1 MIETSAAFAA
11 LLDTAPFR
19 LHLALADGTEVPQ
32 IAVKSAEWSG
42 GSNAGDDITLGSTV
56 AVQLKAELDKE
67 KLGGLDLTDKDVAA
81 SLTID
86 GADNKIPVASL
97 RVDGVTGDDDKLTVS
112 ACDAMVWAFSAD
124 YALDDEALGFDWDA
138 GVDAETLLRAICEE
152 RGVELATDNLPAV
165 QLRYASPSGY
175 TYREIIAFLACLWG
189 RFARI
194 DGLGRLTLQ
203 WYANI
208 NGAVETV
215 LGTEDGAVL
224 DFGGFALSL
233 ESSDAAAPARRVGP
247 ERYYDGELTLAAY
260 EYTVG
265 YIKCYAE
272 PLEETLQAG
281 DASKAQGIS
290 IKCPWMTQ
298 ERLNAVWADVGGFT
312 YRPVTGLRFLGD
324 PRLEPGD
331 MIRVAARDGQTY
343 TVPCMTVRH
352 EYDGGIIT
360 EVSAAGKSESAS
372 AEDYEGPVTRKI
384 ERAKRDISVQL
395 IKYENRI
402 EESVKN
408 EISDAKAEFDISLD
422 DISQRIS
429 DGEARTSEIET
440 KVDGIRL
447 ETATE
452 AGADGQVYA
461 RITIKIGPN
470 AYSGYIKM
478 EGNVD
483 VSGQLSADALYAALG
498 DIADL
503 TVSRLSTSR
512 RIVKY
517 LARDD
522 SDDNYVRIHEQYIE
536 FVTGSTDG
544 STEQA
549 VIPSGLPIYWEDNP
563 DGADLGADGY
573 PYRDG
578 ERIFTTTAETPWPVM
593 VYKYQEAVKRSI
605 GFENIDGVYTP
616 VDTFGAGN
624 PQGRH
629 KSTLVKGMYG
639 LKLMHLSD
647 KGDIGFEASDEGYL
661 DLYGLRKTTAL
672 DFSGWDSG
680 TFMETVEGI
689 AEPYSYKVE
698 FDGQGRPVKITDDNG
713 HEMAVT
719 W

>member
-1 MIETSAAFAA
+1 MAIETSALWRRLFAA
-11 LLDTAPFR
+11 GAHREYKFDINGVTY
-19 LHLALADGTEVPQ
+19 GEE
-32 IAVKSAEWSG
+32 AEISHNTG
-42 GSNAGDDITLGSTV
+42 N
-56 AVQLKAELDKE
+56 QLFE
-67 KLGGLDLTDKDVAA
+67 KFGFGFASCA
-81 SLTID
+81 SLTYTLEAQDIPRGAEIKRFVRLSDRYTGETSEWLPAGVFWANHRSHED
-86 GADNKIPVASL
+86 GIWDIEAYDGMRLAD
-97 RVDGVTGDDDKLTVS
+97 
-112 ACDAMVWAFSAD
+112 MVWTPDQSLEFPMPMP
-124 YALDDEALGFDWDA
+124 DA
-138 GVDAETLLRAICEE
+138 VTEIARVM
-152 RGVELATDNLPAV
+152 GVEVDPRTQLNPAYTIDYPATDTTMR
-165 QLRYASPSGY
+165 Q
-175 TYREIIAFLACLWG
+175 E
-189 RFARI
+189 
-194 DGLGRLTLQ
+194 LQ
-203 WYANI
+203 WIAAAHGGNFI
-208 NGAVETV
+208 MAPDGKLRLVPLEKLEKQAVEV
-215 LGTEDGAVL
+215 LGTEDGEAL
-224 DFGGFALSL
+224 DFGGFFLALRA
-233 ESSDAAAPARRVGP
+233 DAAADASGRTLHETGQDLTSAHNNGLLRPVSRV
-247 ERYYDGELTLAAY
+247 TLLRDD
-260 EYTVG
+260 ENTV
-265 YIKCYAE
+265 
-272 PLEETLQAG
+272 TAG
-281 DASKAQGIS
+281 DDTGLELSADCPFATQTMVDAILDRLAGYQYQMFDATAVNIDPAAELGDLVEADGIRSVLAQIDDDGTGYPDIAA
-290 IKCPWMTQ
+290 PGEAEREEEFPAAGPYTQ
-298 ERLNAVWADVGGFT
+298 EINRKLA
-312 YRPVTGLRFLGD
+312 
-324 PRLEPGD
+324 
-331 MIRVAARDGQTY
+331 QT
-343 TVPCMTVRH
+343 R
-352 EYDGGIIT
+352 
-360 EVSAAGKSESAS
+360 SAIEKS
-372 AEDYEGPVTRKI
+372 AEELRLYVQNDVTN
-384 ERAKRDISVQL
+384 AL
-395 IKYENRI
+395 
-402 EESVKN
+402 
-408 EISDAKAEFDISLD
+408 AEVDISLD
-422 DISQRIS
+422 AISQRIT

-503 TVSRLSTSR
+503 TVDRLSTSR

-517 LARDD
+517 LAGDTT
-522 SDDNYVRIHEQYIE
+522 DDNFVRIHEQYIE

-549 VIPSGLPIYWEDNP
+549 VNPSGLPIYWEDNP

-578 ERIFTTTAETPWPVM
+578 ERIFTTTAETDWPVM

-605 GFENIDGVYTP
+605 GFEDIDGVYTP

-647 KGDIGFEASDEGYL
+647 KGDIGFEAGDEGYL

-698 FDGQGRPVKITDDNG
+698 FDGQGRPVKITDDDG
-713 HEMAVT
+713 KSMDIK

>member
-1 MIETSAAFAA
+1 MRATSD
-11 LLDTAPFR
+11 LYKR
-19 LHLALADGTEVPQ
+19 LLADPGHVKEQRITINGEVYDESR
-32 IAVKSAEWSG
+32 IVSAESYG
-42 GSNAGDDITLGSTV
+42 GAFERDSLCIGSAVSRQADVNVCMPGDVPAGAEVRLSCRLTLGDESSEWVPKGTFYV
-56 AVQLKAELDKE
+56 DTPETDSETGVLSLHCFDAILKAEIPWEPDQ
-67 KLGGLDLTDKDVAA
+67 DLVFPMSMPEAMRVTAA
-81 SLTID
+81 IVGVEIDPRTELNEAYTID
-86 GADNKIPVASL
+86 YPATDTTIRQIWRWIAAAHGGNWTVTEEGML
-97 RVDGVTGDDDKLTVS
+97 R
-112 ACDAMVWAFSAD
+112 
-124 YALDDEALGFDWDA
+124 
-138 GVDAETLLRAICEE
+138 LLRI
-152 RGVELATDNLPAV
+152 RSKKGP
-165 QLRYASPSGY
+165 
-175 TYREIIAFLACLWG
+175 I
-189 RFARI
+189 
-194 DGLGRLTLQ
+194 
-203 WYANI
+203 
-208 NGAVETV
+208 V
-215 LGTEDGAVL
+215 LGTEAGEVI
-224 DFGGFALSL
+224 DFGGFALEITGGAGSDDDAGVVWIGRSAGK
-233 ESSDAAAPARRVGP
+233 ESIPGKLPPVSKVVLLVDDNNYYEAGDDSGQTIEASCPYATQAMADALILQLQGYEYQPAVITEAILDPAAELGDTAEMADVSFTIFEIDTVFDGLMACDISAPGQRGSECSQGTYVGP
-247 ERYYDGELTLAAY
+247 Y
-260 EYTVG
+260 
-265 YIKCYAE
+265 
-272 PLEETLQAG
+272 
-281 DASKAQGIS
+281 
-290 IKCPWMTQ
+290 TQ
-298 ERLNAVWADVGGFT
+298 EINRKLA
-312 YRPVTGLRFLGD
+312 
-324 PRLEPGD
+324 
-331 MIRVAARDGQTY
+331 QT
-343 TVPCMTVRH
+343 R
-352 EYDGGIIT
+352 
-360 EVSAAGKSESAS
+360 SAIEKS
-372 AEDYEGPVTRKI
+372 AEELRLYVQNDVTN
-384 ERAKRDISVQL
+384 AL
-395 IKYENRI
+395 
-402 EESVKN
+402 
-408 EISDAKAEFDISLD
+408 AEVDISLD
-422 DISQRIS
+422 AISQRIT